1 MDLAHVKNK
10 RPGTGI
16 PGRSLDDPSV
26 TDQNGITVSIH
37 TTPLPEPPKPEPSE
51 PGTLFHQFIR
61 VGCSLYLG
69 RIRETSAAE
78 QWLPANIM
86 AANAVLQEA
95 ANYDQE

>member
-1 MDLAHVKNK
+1 
-10 RPGTGI
+10 
-16 PGRSLDDPSV
+16 
-26 TDQNGITVSIH
+26 
-37 TTPLPEPPKPEPSE
+37 
-51 PGTLFHQFIR
+51 LFHQFIR

-95 ANYDQE
+95 ANYDR